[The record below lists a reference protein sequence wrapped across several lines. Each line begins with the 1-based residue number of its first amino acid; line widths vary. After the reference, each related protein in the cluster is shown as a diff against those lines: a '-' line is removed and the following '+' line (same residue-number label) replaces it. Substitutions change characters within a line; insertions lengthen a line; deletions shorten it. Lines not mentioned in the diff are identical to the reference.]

1 MNVPIKTKRGDTMPT
16 NPNYA
21 IYDRA
26 QRTHDVLIVTSV
38 ALWATLIGFAPV
50 VALRLLMA

>member
-1 MNVPIKTKRGDTMPT
+1 MSPSRRNGGIPCPT

-21 IYDRA
+21 IYERA

-50 VALRLLMA
+50 AAWRLLIA